1 MNLAL
6 DLSLTLLHH
15 LSVLALCGCLAAEW
29 ALLRLPASERW
40 VEWLPRVDLAYG
52 LLAALVLAAG
62 VGRVAWGLKGAGFY
76 LANPVFWMKLGL
88 FVVVGLVS
96 VVPTLKYLR
105 WRREHRA
112 SGALPGPLEIRR
124 ARSWVAAQAGLLA
137 ALPLLAALMARGLGL

>member
-1 MNLAL
+1 MPAHATTVVETPVDTWRDHAL
-6 DLSLTLLHH
+6 
-15 LSVLALCGCLAAEW
+15 
-29 ALLRLPASERW
+29 RFKKNK
-40 VEWLPRVDLAYG
+40 Y
-52 LLAALVLAAG
+52 
-62 VGRVAWGLKGAGFY
+62 
-76 LANPVFWMKLGL
+76 PVCTDRNVPKMFFVGL

>member
-1 MNLAL
+1 M
-6 DLSLTLLHH
+6 SLTLDLMLTFLHH
-15 LSVLALCGCLAAEW
+15 LSVLALIGCLAGEW
-29 ALLRLPASERW
+29 ALLRLPPNERW

-76 LANPVFWMKLGL
+76 LANPVFWTKLGL

-112 SGALPGPLEIRR
+112 CGALPGPLEIRR